1 MRGTFFRPPHG
12 RPGVWVERRG
22 SCRAWE
28 EGRGPGVGAGAA
40 RRQSSW
46 DFGAPLCHVSD
57 PLAPQNDPQRQ
68 ARPSRPL
75 TDEETREGL
84 LEEANT

>member
-1 MRGTFFRPPHG
+1 MARG
-12 RPGVWVERRG
+12 W
-22 SCRAWE
+22 
-28 EGRGPGVGAGAA
+28 GRGPA

-46 DFGAPLCHVSD
+46 DFGATLCHVSD